1 MIRFLKKKVEKLSKK
16 FSRYEQLRVDA
27 ENEDQAMSCGSF
39 NPRFL
44 AKVRRTKAY
53 SSH

>member
-1 MIRFLKKKVEKLSKK
+1 MIKFLKKRVEMLSEK
-16 FSRYEQLRVDA
+16 FSQYEKLRVDA

-44 AKVRRTKAY
+44 AKIRRSKAY
-53 SSH
+53 RRH

>member
-1 MIRFLKKKVEKLSKK
+1 MIQFLKKRAGKLSEK
-16 FSRYEQLRVDA
+16 FAQYKQLRIDA

-44 AKVRRTKAY
+44 AEIKRSKSF
-53 SSH
+53 SSR

>member
-1 MIRFLKKKVEKLSKK
+1 MIKFLKKKVEKLSEK
-16 FSRYEQLRVDA
+16 FSQYEQLRVDA

-44 AKVRRTKAY
+44 AKIRRSKAF

>member
-1 MIRFLKKKVEKLSKK
+1 MIKFLKKRVEKLSEK
-16 FSRYEQLRVDA
+16 FAQYEQLRVDA
-27 ENEDQAMSCGSF
+27 ENEDQAMSSGSF

-44 AKVRRTKAY
+44 AKIRRSKAF